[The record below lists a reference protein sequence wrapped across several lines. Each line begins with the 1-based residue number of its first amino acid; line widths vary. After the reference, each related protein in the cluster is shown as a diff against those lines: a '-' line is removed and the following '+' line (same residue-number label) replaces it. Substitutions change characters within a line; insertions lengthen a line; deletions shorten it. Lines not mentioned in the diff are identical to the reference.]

1 MNPLALE
8 EQVHTFVN
16 SYFPP
21 EEQQKTGFN
30 IGFSFHELD
39 GLHKELPQVKRMTWI
54 LSLLAFALI
63 FTAVMNVCYGRMQA
77 NEIISAMGGC
87 VATARRHSLLCLP
100 LQL

>member
-1 MNPLALE
+1 MLGNDRYISYVKLHKGVNPLALE

-63 FTAVMNVCYGRMQA
+63 FTVYLDRDILYRKSLEG
-77 NEIISAMGGC
+77 GGC
-87 VATARRHSLLCLP
+87 P
-100 LQL
+100 